1 MTGFD
6 PLAVGNG
13 SSMRANRWCHALE
26 GAGAFD
32 AFVVTAVESDAVSS
46 YVRIEAPDPDEAR
59 AGAHHLVA
67 PRWREWMMR
76 ASPLPHGASRVP
88 AWLGRGL
95 LEHLTFRPD
104 VVVAFKMAVAPVAAD
119 LAIECGVP
127 LVVDIDDDEA
137 GMEAALG
144 GRHADALERLLQ
156 GTAELATVLTVASP
170 LDAAA
175 VAARVAPPVLVVPNV
190 VELPSPLPPGTPGR
204 VMYVANFNYG
214 PNQHSARWLDQHVLP
229 LLREVDELAVIGR
242 DADELGL
249 GSPAVAYGRVPSLEP
264 FYAEAAVVACPVLA
278 GSGTS
283 IKVLEGLA
291 HGRAVVTTPIG
302 ARGLPLVHGE
312 HAIITDDPH
321 AFAAAVDRLA
331 HSPDEAA
338 ALGARGRALVAERYS
353 VAAGAAAMAA
363 AVSAGLA
370 GAPEAG
376 TSGAGVSGA
385 SGVSDVSGR

>member
-214 PNQHSARWLDQHVLP
+214 PNQHSARWLD
-229 LLREVDELAVIGR
+229 REVLHRLEGIDELSVIGR
-242 DADELGL
+242 DSDKLGL
-249 GSPAVAYGRVPSLEP
+249 HPPAVAHGIVPSLEP
-264 FYAEAAVVACPVLA
+264 FYAASPVVACPVIA

-283 IKVLEGLA
+283 IKVIEGLA
-291 HGRAVVTTPIG
+291 HGRAVVTTVIG

-312 HAIITDDPH
+312 HAVITDDPS
-321 AFAAAVDRLA
+321 AFAAAVSRLLA
-331 HSPDEAA
+331 APEEAA
-338 ALGARGRALVAERYS
+338 ALGARGRALVTERYS
-353 VAAGAAAMAA
+353 D
-363 AVSAGLA
+363 
-370 GAPEAG
+370 E
-376 TSGAGVSGA
+376 SGATAMTSAVLAALGVPA
-385 SGVSDVSGR
+385 DAVR